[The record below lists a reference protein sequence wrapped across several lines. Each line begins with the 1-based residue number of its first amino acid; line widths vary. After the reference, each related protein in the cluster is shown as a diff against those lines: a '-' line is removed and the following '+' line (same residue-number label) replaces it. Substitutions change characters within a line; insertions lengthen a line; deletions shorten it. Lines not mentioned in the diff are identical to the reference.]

1 MASKIDGSR
10 YHYWKQRY
18 ISTGNLKAF
27 DLMTRHYAADP
38 DNCRSVEV
46 SFPVGRRHRTYP
58 EPVIFTPL
66 SNGPNTYQVPSIDW
80 LARQDHVHRN
90 DGVCIKNRYGPRC
103 VARQDKGLLTVN
115 LLGGILNA

>member
-1 MASKIDGSR
+1 MPIDGSK

-46 SFPVGRRHRTYP
+46 PSPVGKHSNIYQETWPNLIHVPMNLAAVKRAQIERDHKLEYAGKFLGIDTYIDP
-58 EPVIFTPL
+58 DEPTDPGWHFETVT
-66 SNGPNTYQVPSIDW
+66 T
-80 LARQDHVHRN
+80 
-90 DGVCIKNRYGPRC
+90 KE
-103 VARQDKGLLTVN
+103 GLL
-115 LLGGILNA
+115 